1 MPAEPRYLAIAAELR
16 RRIAQ
21 GEPAP
26 GAKVPSTRR
35 IAAEWGVAAAT
46 AAKALAA
53 LRQEGLIRAEPRSG
67 YVVEGSSRPAATKP
81 GHRSAPRGRPE
92 DLTRGRI
99 VRAAIE
105 IADNEGLAV
114 LSMRGVAARL
124 GVAPMSPYRH
134 VAGKDQLVVLMADA
148 AFGECGYPAQ
158 PPADWRARLELFAR
172 TLWSLY
178 RRHPWLAQL
187 TPITRPL
194 PLPNLA
200 VHAEFALAAL
210 DGLNLGAAAMCD
222 LHVLL
227 VSHVQG
233 IAIHLEREQQALGAS
248 GLSEDEWMDNQ
259 APSLEAITG
268 TGRYPAFTRM
278 LATLSAE
285 GYDLVL
291 DDLFELGLRSLLDG
305 LAIRIGKSAGSGE
318 LG

>member
-81 GHRSAPRGRPE
+81 AHRSAPHGRPE

-99 VRAAIE
+99 VQAAIE

-124 GVAPMSPYRH
+124 GVAPMSPN
-134 VAGKDQLVVLMADA
+134 
-148 AFGECGYPAQ
+148 
-158 PPADWRARLELFAR
+158 
-172 TLWSLY
+172 

-233 IAIHLEREQQALGAS
+233 IAVHLEREQQALGAS

-268 TGRYPAFTRM
+268 TGRYPTFTRM
-278 LATLSAE
+278 LTTLSAE
-285 GYDLVL
+285 GYDLIL

-305 LAIRIGKSAGSGE
+305 LAIRICKSAGSGE

>member
-1 MPAEPRYLAIAAELR
+1 MPTEPRYLAIAAELR
-16 RRIAQ
+16 RRIVQ

-35 IAAEWGVAAAT
+35 VAAEWGVAAAT
-46 AAKALAA
+46 AAKALAT

-67 YVVEGSSRPAATKP
+67 YVVEGSSRPVATKP
-81 GHRSAPRGRPE
+81 ARRSAPHGRPE

-99 VRAAIE
+99 VQAAIE

-134 VAGKDQLVVLMADA
+134 VDGKNQLVMLMADA
-148 AFGECGYPAQ
+148 AFGECVYPAR

-233 IAIHLEREQQALGAS
+233 IAVHLEREQQALGAS
-248 GLSEDEWMDNQ
+248 GLSEDEWMDSQ

-268 TGRYPAFTRM
+268 TGRYPTFARM
-278 LATLSAE
+278 LTTLSAE
-285 GYDLVL
+285 GYDLIL

-305 LAIRIGKSAGSGE
+305 LAIRICESAGSGE